1 MKNLL
6 ILAALFLWVGCQKS
20 EKEIEGEVVETRARI
35 VNNLAVDGCEWHFEI
50 SSSDSLKVTSYV
62 PTLATEPKVKAA
74 VPKYGTEDA
83 YSFIDINLK
92 YRRADTQRKIT
103 CGFGS
108 MPAIDEVEVLEISQI
123 R

>member
-6 ILAALFLWVGCQKS
+6 ILATLFIWMGCNNS
-20 EKEIEGEVVETRARI
+20 DKEIDGAFIETRARI
-35 VNNLAVDGCEWHFEI
+35 VSNLAVDGCEWHFEI
-50 SSSDSLKVTSYV
+50 TNADSSNVKTVV
-62 PTLATEPKVKAA
+62 PTRATEPKVKAA

-92 YRRADTQRKIT
+92 YRPAATQRKIT

-108 MPAIDEVEVLEISQI
+108 MATVDEVEVLEISQI
-123 R
+123 K